1 MDILSVEN
9 IRKSFRSDLTRKKSE
24 VLHGISLTAS
34 EGEILGFLGP
44 NGAGKTTTI
53 KIILGLIRPDSGA
66 VRIMGRDISDRNIK
80 RVIGYMPEKAYFYN
94 HLSLRE
100 FLEFCGRMSG
110 MDEGVMNRRITEL
123 IELAGLAGNEDRKL
137 KGFSKGMTQ
146 RAGMIQAIMHNP
158 DLLILDE
165 PFSGLD
171 PLGRKLIRDILL
183 KLRDE
188 GKTIFFSSHILP
200 DMEALCD
207 RTAIIKE
214 GRVVR
219 ELGIGE
225 LGKFGEGR
233 VEVRAR
239 GCNEEDIERIY
250 DYIDDIKRNRDE
262 SIFSVKRQEYSRT
275 VISSILDCGAELV
288 SVNTKHP
295 TLEDIFMGEIRAEEK
310 VNRETERKLETV

>member
-9 IRKSFRSDLTRKKSE
+9 IRKSFRSDFARKKSE
-24 VLHGISLTAS
+24 VLHGISLRAT

-53 KIILGLIRPDSGA
+53 KIILGLIRPDSGT
-66 VRIMGRDISDRNIK
+66 VRIIGREISDRNIK

-110 MDEGVMNRRITEL
+110 MDEGVMQKRITEL
-123 IELAGLAGNEDRKL
+123 IDLAGLAGNGNRKL
-137 KGFSKGMTQ
+137 KEFSKGMTQ

-183 KLRDE
+183 KLKDE

-200 DMEALCD
+200 DMETLCD

-225 LGKFGEGR
+225 LIKFGEGK
-233 VEVRAR
+233 VEVRVR
-239 GCNEEDIERIY
+239 ECSDEDIEKIS
-250 DYIDDIKRNRDE
+250 DYIEEIKRNREE
-262 SIFSVKRQEYSRT
+262 SIISVKKQEYTRT
-275 VISSILDCGAELV
+275 VLTGILDCGAQV
-288 SVNTKHP
+288 ISVDTKHP
-295 TLEDIFMGEIRAEEK
+295 TLEDIFMGEIKAEEK
-310 VNRETERKLETV
+310 KMTETERIVETV